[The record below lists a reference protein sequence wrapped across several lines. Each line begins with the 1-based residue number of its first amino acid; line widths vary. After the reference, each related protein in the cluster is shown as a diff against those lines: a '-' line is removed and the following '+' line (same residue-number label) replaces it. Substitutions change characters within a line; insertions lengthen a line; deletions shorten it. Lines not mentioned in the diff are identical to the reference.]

1 MNWYE
6 LMAPFYEIIFVNP
19 ISRYH
24 RNLAVQAL
32 QLQPGFT
39 VLDLACGTGMNF
51 AKLIDGIGPQG
62 TLIGTDY
69 SPKMLAQAEQRV
81 KYWGWGNVHLLQADA
96 AQLLRADLVNLTHK
110 PELKIDRVLCTLG
123 MSVIPEWERAF
134 ERSFEVLASGGCY
147 VIMDYFFE
155 RRTLYTQMTTTLLH
169 ADATRRFWEPLQR
182 RCEEYTEVKLKPHIF
197 ENYPS
202 VGAAIIVS
210 GTKNKELLEP
220 DLTGF
225 RNHL

>member
-6 LMAPFYEIIFVNP
+6 LMAPFYDTIFVNP

-32 QLQPGFT
+32 QLQPGLT

-62 TLIGTDY
+62 ILIGTDY
-69 SPKMLAQAEQRV
+69 SPKMLAQAEQRI
-81 KYWGWGNVHLLQADA
+81 KYQGWRNVHLLQADA
-96 AQLLRADLVNLTHK
+96 ARLSRADLVNLTHN
-110 PELKIDRVLCTLG
+110 PDLKIDRVLCTLG

-134 ERSFEVLASGGCY
+134 ERSFEILASGGRY

-155 RRTLYTQMTTTLLH
+155 HRTLYTQMTAALLH
-169 ADATRRFWEPLQR
+169 ADATRRFWEPLER
-182 RCEEYTEVKLKPHIF
+182 RCRDYTKLNLKPLIF
-197 ENYPS
+197 ENWS
-202 VGAAIIVS
+202 NVGAPIIVS
-210 GTKNKELLEP
+210 GIRNRLRKGENCQKEKIA
-220 DLTGF
+220 
-225 RNHL
+225 